1 MTKHQ
6 LELLTDVMMELHYQ
20 AGINNDDEMRE
31 VADALSAVLKHYKET
46 ERQDAASTDRAGNGA
61 P

>member
-1 MTKHQ
+1 MTEHQ
-6 LELLTDVMMELHYQ
+6 LGLLADVMMELHYQ

-31 VADALSAVLKHYKET
+31 VADALSAVLEHYRKT
-46 ERQDAASTDRAGNGA
+46 ERQDAASTDRTGDGT